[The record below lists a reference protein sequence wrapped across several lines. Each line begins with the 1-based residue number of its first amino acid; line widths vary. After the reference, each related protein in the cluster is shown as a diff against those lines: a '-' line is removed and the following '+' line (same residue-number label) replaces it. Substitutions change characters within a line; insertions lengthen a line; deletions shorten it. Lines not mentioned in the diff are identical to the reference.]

1 MGTNYYF
8 VPKGYEQINLINKS
22 TEEALKNIQDL
33 YVKSIRNV
41 IRYAEDLHPIY
52 KELLNYEYSLDE
64 IYASLRWPVEIP
76 EIHIC
81 KISAGWVPCFQTNK
95 HFSTYQ
101 EFLAFYDLFKDIFTL
116 EDEYHE
122 VIDIEELKK
131 DLFRHKEDALPQND
145 RMKYNS
151 DYYVSYK
158 RDSDG
163 FDWTNVD
170 FS

>member
-33 YVKSIRNV
+33 YVKSVRNV
-41 IRYAEDLHPIY
+41 IKYAEGLHPIY

-101 EFLAFYDLFKDIFTL
+101 EFLAFYDLFKLSLAFFNECL
-116 EDEYHE
+116 CS
-122 VIDIEELKK
+122 LKGVGSSISRREHILLYFK
-131 DLFRHKEDALPQND
+131 A
-145 RMKYNS
+145 
-151 DYYVSYK
+151 VSYI
-158 RDSDG
+158 RVASSVNG
-163 FDWTNVD
+163 CFRAYNG
-170 FS
+170 